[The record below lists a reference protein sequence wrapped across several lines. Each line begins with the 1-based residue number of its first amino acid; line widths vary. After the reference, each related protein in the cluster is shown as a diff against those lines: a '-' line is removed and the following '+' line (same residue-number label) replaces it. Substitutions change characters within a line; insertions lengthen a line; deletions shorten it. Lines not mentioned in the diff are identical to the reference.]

1 MVKEAVIL
9 AGGLGT
15 RLRSV
20 VSDLP
25 KCMAPV
31 AGQPFLKHVIRYLL
45 SQGIEKFIF
54 SLGYKHE
61 LIEEFLNSEF
71 PTIHCE
77 CSVEQ
82 EPLGTGGA
90 IYLAC
95 KRTKENNVLVVNGDT
110 LFKTDLKKAFSF
122 HKENNAYCTLLLKPM
137 LDFDRYGVV
146 ELDDDYTVSSFKEKQ
161 FFQSGDINAG
171 VYILDVEQFIDKDF
185 PEKFSFEKDYLE
197 KYYTEKKIFGLI
209 DDSYFIDIGIPA
221 DFQKAQEELKRIP
234 LHLKN
239 TDPTWTLFLDRDGVI
254 NFEKEND
261 YILDW
266 SEFEFYPGVTEAI
279 NLLSAKFNTIVV
291 VSNQRGVGR
300 GLMSEKDL
308 LDIQRRMRS
317 EIERHGGRIDKIY
330 YCTATDPHH
339 FYRKPNPGMALQAA
353 KDFPSIDLSKT
364 IMVGNK
370 LSDMQ
375 FGRNAGTYT
384 VYLKTTHPRQPLPHA
399 DIDLAFNSLIDFAKA
414 L

>member
-1 MVKEAVIL
+1 MVKEAIIL

-15 RLRSV
+15 RLRPV

-61 LIEEFLNSEF
+61 MIEGFLNDEF
-71 PTIHCE
+71 PTLHCE

-95 KRTKENNVLVVNGDT
+95 KRTKDENVLVVNGDT
-110 LFKTDLKKAFSF
+110 LFKADLEKAASF
-122 HKENNAYCTLLLKPM
+122 HIKNKADCTLLLKPM
-137 LDFDRYGVV
+137 QEFDRYGAV
-146 ELDDDYTVSSFKEKQ
+146 ELDDDYAVSSFKEKQ
-161 FFQSGDINAG
+161 NFQSADINAG
-171 VYILDVEQFIDKDF
+171 TYMLDVEQFIDKDF

-197 KYYTEKKIFGLI
+197 KYYGERKIFGVI
-209 DDSYFIDIGIPA
+209 EDSYFIDIGVPA
-221 DFQKAQEELKRIP
+221 DFQKAQEELRQIP
-234 LHLKN
+234 LNLEN
-239 TDPTWTLFLDRDGVI
+239 TDPGWTIFLDRDGVI
-254 NFEKEND
+254 NYEKEND
-261 YILDW
+261 YILNW

-279 NLLSAKFNTIVV
+279 SLLSEKFAKLIVI
-291 VSNQRGVGR
+291 SNQRGVGR

-308 LDIQRRMRS
+308 LNIQRQMRS
-317 EIERHGGRIDKIY
+317 EIERNGGRIDKIY
-330 YCTATDPHH
+330 YCTATDSHH

-384 VYLKTTHPRQPLPHA
+384 VYLRTTHPEQPLPHA
-399 DIDLAFNSLIDFAKA
+399 DIDLSFPSLIDFAKA

>member
-1 MVKEAVIL
+1 MLKEAIIL

-31 AGQPFLKHVIRYLL
+31 AGQPFLKHVTRYLL

-61 LIEEFLNSEF
+61 LIEQFLSEEFQTL
-71 PTIHCE
+71 HYQ

-95 KRTKENNVLVVNGDT
+95 KRAKDNNVLVVNGDT
-110 LFKTDLKKAFSF
+110 LFKANLKKASSF
-122 HKENNAYCTLLLKPM
+122 HLENNADCTLLLKPM
-137 LDFDRYGVV
+137 QDFDRYGAV
-146 ELDDDYTVSSFKEKQ
+146 ELDDDLTVRSFKEKQ

-171 VYILDVEQFIDKDF
+171 AYLLNIEQFIDRDF

-197 KYYTEKKIFGLI
+197 KYYAEKKIFGLI
-209 DDSYFIDIGIPA
+209 EDSYFIDIGIPA
-221 DFQKAQEELKRIP
+221 DLKKAQEELKQIP
-234 LHLKN
+234 LHPEN
-239 TDPTWTLFLDRDGVI
+239 TDSDWTLFLDRDGVI
-254 NFEKEND
+254 NYEKEND
-261 YILDW
+261 YIFNW
-266 SEFEFYPGVTEAI
+266 SEFEFYPRVTEAMS
-279 NLLSAKFNTIVV
+279 LLSDKFATIIVI
-291 VSNQRGVGR
+291 SNQRGVGR

-308 LDIQRRMRS
+308 LYIQQRMRS
-317 EIERHGGRIDKIY
+317 AIEKDGGRIDKIY

-384 VYLKTTHPRQPLPHA
+384 VYLKTTHPEQAFPHA
-399 DIDLAFNSLIDFAKA
+399 DIDLVFDSLIDFAKA

>member
-1 MVKEAVIL
+1 MVKEAIIL

-31 AGQPFLKHVIRYLL
+31 ADQPFLKHVIRYLL

-61 LIEEFLNSEF
+61 IIEQFLSDEF
-71 PTIHCE
+71 PTLHYQ
-77 CSVEQ
+77 CSIE
-82 EPLGTGGA
+82 EDPLGTGGA

-95 KRTKENNVLVVNGDT
+95 KRAKDNNVLVVNGDT
-110 LFKTDLKKAFSF
+110 LFKADLKKASSF
-122 HKENNAYCTLLLKPM
+122 HLENNADCTLLLKPM
-137 LDFDRYGVV
+137 QDFDRYGAV
-146 ELDDDYTVSSFKEKQ
+146 ELDDDYSVSRFNEKQ
-161 FFQSGDINAG
+161 YFQTGDINAG
-171 VYILDVEQFIDKDF
+171 IYILNVEQFIDKDF

-197 KYYTEKKIFGLI
+197 KYYTEGKIFGLI
-209 DDSYFIDIGIPA
+209 EDGYFIDIGIPA
-221 DFQKAQEELKRIP
+221 DLQKAQEELKQIP
-234 LHLKN
+234 LHLEN
-239 TDPTWTLFLDRDGVI
+239 TDPDWTLFLDRDGVI
-254 NFEKEND
+254 NYEKEND
-261 YILDW
+261 YILNW

-279 NLLSAKFNTIVV
+279 SLLSEKFATIVV
-291 VSNQRGVGR
+291 ISNQRGVGR

-308 LDIQRRMRS
+308 FDIQRRMKS
-317 EIERHGGRIDKIY
+317 EIEKDGGRIDKIY
-330 YCTATDPHH
+330 YCTATDSHH

-384 VYLKTTHPRQPLPHA
+384 VYLKTTHPAQAFPHA
-399 DIDLAFNSLIDFAKA
+399 DIDLVFNSLIDFAKA

>member
-1 MVKEAVIL
+1 MVKEAIIL

-15 RLRSV
+15 RLRPV

-61 LIEEFLNSEF
+61 MIEGFLNDEF
-71 PTIHCE
+71 PTLHCE

-95 KRTKENNVLVVNGDT
+95 KRTKDENVLVVNGDT
-110 LFKTDLKKAFSF
+110 LFKADLEKAASF
-122 HKENNAYCTLLLKPM
+122 HIKNKADCTLLLKPM
-137 LDFDRYGVV
+137 QEFDRYGAV
-146 ELDDDYTVSSFKEKQ
+146 ELDDDYAVSSFKEKQ
-161 FFQSGDINAG
+161 NFQSADINAG
-171 VYILDVEQFIDKDF
+171 TYMLDVEQFIDKDF
-185 PEKFSFEKDYLE
+185 PERFSFEKDYLE
-197 KYYTEKKIFGLI
+197 KYYGERKIFGVI
-209 DDSYFIDIGIPA
+209 EDSYFIDIGVPA
-221 DFQKAQEELKRIP
+221 DFQKAQEELRQIP
-234 LHLKN
+234 LNLEN
-239 TDPTWTLFLDRDGVI
+239 TDPGWTIFLDRDGVI
-254 NFEKEND
+254 NYEKEND
-261 YILDW
+261 YILNW

-279 NLLSAKFNTIVV
+279 SLLSEKFAKLIVI
-291 VSNQRGVGR
+291 SNQRGVGR

-308 LDIQRRMRS
+308 LNIQRQMRS
-317 EIERHGGRIDKIY
+317 EIERNGGRIDKIY
-330 YCTATDPHH
+330 YCTATDSHH

-384 VYLKTTHPRQPLPHA
+384 VYLRTTHSEQPLPHA
-399 DIDLAFNSLIDFAKA
+399 DIDLSFPSLIDFAKA

>member
-1 MVKEAVIL
+1 MLKEVIIL

-61 LIEEFLNSEF
+61 IIEEFLTSQF
-71 PTIHCE
+71 PTLHCE
-77 CSVEQ
+77 FSVEQ

-95 KRTKENNVLVVNGDT
+95 KRAKDNDVFVINGDT
-110 LFKTDLKKAFSF
+110 LFKADLKKAALF
-122 HKENNAYCTLLLKPM
+122 HIEHSADCTLLLKPM
-137 LDFDRYGVV
+137 QGFERYGAV
-146 ELDDDYTVSSFKEKQ
+146 ELDDDYAVSSFKEKQ
-161 FFQSGDINAG
+161 YFQTGDINAG
-171 VYILDVEQFIDKDF
+171 IYILNVEQFIDKDF

-197 KYYTEKKIFGLI
+197 KHYTERKIFGVI
-209 DDSYFIDIGIPA
+209 QDRYFIDIGIPA
-221 DFQKAQEELKRIP
+221 DFQKAQEELKQIP
-234 LHLKN
+234 LVLGDMN
-239 TDPTWTLFLDRDGVI
+239 TDWTVFLDRDGVI
-254 NFEKEND
+254 NYEKEND
-261 YILDW
+261 YILNW
-266 SEFEFYPGVTEAI
+266 SEFEFYPGATKAI
-279 NLLSAKFNTIVV
+279 SLLSEKFAKLIV

-308 LDIQRRMRS
+308 LNIQRQMKL
-317 EIERHGGRIDKIY
+317 EIEKNGGRIDKIY
-330 YCTATDPHH
+330 YCTATDSYH

-375 FGRNAGTYT
+375 FGRNAGTHT
-384 VYLKTTHPRQPLPHA
+384 VYLKTTHPEQTLPHA
-399 DIDLAFNSLIDFAKA
+399 DIDLAFDSLIDFAKA